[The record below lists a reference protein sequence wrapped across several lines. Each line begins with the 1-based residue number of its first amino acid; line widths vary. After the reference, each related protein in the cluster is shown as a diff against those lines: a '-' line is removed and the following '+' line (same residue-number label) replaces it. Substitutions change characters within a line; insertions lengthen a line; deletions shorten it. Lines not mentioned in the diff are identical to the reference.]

1 MERHFGE
8 EVVVHRKG
16 ATSASDGEVGIIP
29 GSMGTNSYIVR
40 GKGSADSF
48 ASCSHGAGRV
58 MSRTAARKTIA
69 QGDFERALSN
79 TFTRAARGY
88 IDEAPQSYKDVDEV
102 VRRQADLVDATH
114 VLRPIITLK
123 GDSKAR
129 DD

>member
-1 MERHFGE
+1 
-8 EVVVHRKG
+8 
-16 ATSASDGEVGIIP
+16 
-29 GSMGTNSYIVR
+29 
-40 GKGSADSF
+40 
-48 ASCSHGAGRV
+48 

-69 QGDFERALSN
+69 QDDFQRALSG
-79 TFTRAARGY
+79 TFTRASRGY

-102 VRRQADLVDATH
+102 VRRQADLVDTTH